1 MRQFGEKGETGRE
14 RAALQRISRARGEY
28 PFCGPFLMKVC
39 WVGTRS
45 EPEEELFHAKDQAS
59 EEVAD
64 QIHWLNVVSNRVKG
78 PD

>member
-1 MRQFGEKGETGRE
+1 
-14 RAALQRISRARGEY
+14 
-28 PFCGPFLMKVC
+28 MKVC